1 MKSTRNKKITM
12 NRITWILVILLVP
25 MIALILGISAP
36 VVWADDDDDDELEFE
51 ETWFNIEFNFSDQ
64 DLGVRGFVDGEP
76 WKEVEIEDPNER
88 TIAKIRA
95 KKSMR
100 KQGFAELF
108 FESGEPTLEEVSI
121 KQFLNRFP
129 EGTYEFEGETIEGD
143 DIEGEAE
150 FTHVI
155 PCGPGGLS
163 ADGTNTSDDPII
175 ISWEAVTQVV
185 DLENSEFDAVL
196 CIDPE
201 DPEDLEIVG
210 YRVEVEWEE
219 VLNESTEDEEEIKH
233 RFGIDLNSNQNS
245 VTVPLEF
252 IPPGQ
257 DYQFEVLAV
266 EASGNQTITEEEDTA
281 PEAP

>member
-1 MKSTRNKKITM
+1 MKNTRNKKIIMT
-12 NRITWILVILLVP
+12 RTTWMLAILLVP
-25 MIALILGISAP
+25 VIALILGISAP

-88 TIAKIRA
+88 TIAKIKA
-95 KKSMR
+95 KKSM
-100 KQGFAELF
+100 KQQGFAELF
-108 FESGEPTLEEVSI
+108 FESGEPTLEEVTI
-121 KQFLNRFP
+121 AEFLSRFP

-143 DIEGEAE
+143 EIEGEAD

-163 ADGTNTSDDPII
+163 AAGANTSGDPII
-175 ISWEAVTQVV
+175 IKWEEVTQVV
-185 DLENSEFDAVL
+185 DLENSVYDAVS

-201 DPEDLEIVG
+201 DPEYLQIVG

-219 VLNESTEDEEEIKH
+219 VLDEGTEDEEEITH
-233 RFGIDLNSNQNS
+233 RFGIDLMADQFQ
-245 VTVPLEF
+245 VTVPPEF

-257 DYQFEVLAV
+257 EYQFEVLAV
-266 EASGNQTITEEEDTA
+266 EVSGNQTITEEEETA
-281 PEAP
+281 PDAP

>member
-12 NRITWILVILLVP
+12 NRTTWMLAILLVP

-88 TIAKIRA
+88 TVAKIKG
-95 KKSMR
+95 KKSM
-100 KQGFAELF
+100 KEQGFAELF

-121 KQFLNRFP
+121 KQFLKRFP

-143 DIEGEAE
+143 EIEGEAE

-155 PCGPGGLS
+155 PCGPAGLS
-163 ADGTNTSDDPII
+163 AAGDPIVI
-175 ISWEAVTQVV
+175 TWDFVTQVV
-185 DLENSEFDAVL
+185 DLDNSEFDNVS

-201 DPEDLEIVG
+201 DPEDLDIVS

-219 VLNESTEDEEEIKH
+219 VLNEGTEDEEEIKH
-233 RFGIDLNSNQNS
+233 RFGIDLKADQNS
-245 VTVPLEF
+245 VTVPPEF
-252 IPPGQ
+252 IPLGQ
-257 DYQFEVLAV
+257 EYQYEVLVV
-266 EASGNQTITEEEDTA
+266 EASGNQTITEA
-281 PEAP
+281 EATSP